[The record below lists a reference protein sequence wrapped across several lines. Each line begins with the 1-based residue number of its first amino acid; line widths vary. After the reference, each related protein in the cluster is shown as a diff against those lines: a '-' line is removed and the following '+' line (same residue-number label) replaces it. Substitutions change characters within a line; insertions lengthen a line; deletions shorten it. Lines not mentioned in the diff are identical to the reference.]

1 VIGAIGL
8 FVLISAWLAAF
19 NTQAGTVDIVLRWGA
34 PVRVTE
40 PGLNFKIPYVETRH
54 TVELRERAFTKTYE
68 SASRD
73 PMELNV
79 SVALNWAVN
88 KEHVVQM
95 YNQFGDLDQ
104 FEQRIIAPRLPDA
117 VKAVVSRFAVN
128 ELLTKRNELR
138 DQAKAAA
145 LAVIPQQI
153 MTITGF
159 AVTNVEF
166 PKAYTQQIAAVQ
178 VAREAANAQEQELRK
193 QNFKAQEVFN
203 TAKAQADA
211 TKRRPTRR
219 PTRSQSRARLSST
232 SRSARAR
239 SSNPTRCSLIGSG
252 PSGSCPASCLRPSW
266 AAMAVQRSCSSSG
279 QASPSARSEAMRR
292 GVRSLLRRRE
302 CRLLLL
308 RNPRFRPLNRSSTR
322 RCPIAI
328 ACRCTCL
335 TASHRSSMH

>member
-1 VIGAIGL
+1 MDQRYIGRTPGSPSTPPFWLQPRTIVIGAIGL

-54 TVELRERAFTKTYE
+54 TIELRERAFTKTYE

-117 VKAVVSRFAVN
+117 VKAIVSRFAVN

-211 TKRRPTRR
+211 TKAQADAEAYSIAIKGKAQLDIQER
-219 PTRSQSRARLSST
+219 QGAILK
-232 SRSARAR
+232 
-239 SSNPTRCSLIGSG
+239 SNPLLVDWERAVRLVPGVLPHTFVGGDGSAALMFQLG
-252 PSGSCPASCLRPSW
+252 ASQP
-266 AAMAVQRSCSSSG
+266 VG
-279 QASPSARSEAMRR
+279 KK
-292 GVRSLLRRRE
+292 
-302 CRLLLL
+302 
-308 RNPRFRPLNRSSTR
+308 
-322 RCPIAI
+322 
-328 ACRCTCL
+328 
-335 TASHRSSMH
+335 

>member
-1 VIGAIGL
+1 MDQRQIGRSPTSPTNPSFWREPKTMLLVAIAL
-8 FVLISAWLAAF
+8 FALLTAWLAAF

-34 PVRVTE
+34 PIRVTE
-40 PGLNFKIPYVETRH
+40 PGLNFKIPYVDTRH
-54 TVELRERAFTKTYE
+54 TVELRERAYSKTYE

-79 SVALNWAVN
+79 TVALNWAVN
-88 KEHVVQM
+88 KEHVIQM
-95 YNQFGDLDQ
+95 YNQFGSLDQ

-138 DQAKAAA
+138 DQARAAA

-211 TKRRPTRR
+211 TKAQADAEAYSIAIKGKAQLDIQQR
-219 PTRSQSRARLSST
+219 QAEILK
-232 SRSARAR
+232 
-239 SSNPTRCSLIGSG
+239 SNPLLIDWERAVRLVPGVLPQTFVGGDGSAALMFQLG
-252 PSGSCPASCLRPSW
+252 ATKPASK
-266 AAMAVQRSCSSSG
+266 
-279 QASPSARSEAMRR
+279 
-292 GVRSLLRRRE
+292 
-302 CRLLLL
+302 
-308 RNPRFRPLNRSSTR
+308 
-322 RCPIAI
+322 
-328 ACRCTCL
+328 
-335 TASHRSSMH
+335 

>member
-1 VIGAIGL
+1 MDQRYIGRDPTSRPAYPIWQNWRTIALAIVAL
-8 FVLISAWLAAF
+8 IVLLSVWNAAF
-19 NTQAGTVDIVLRWGA
+19 NTHAGTVDIVLRWGA

-40 PGLNFKIPYVETRH
+40 PGLNFKIPFAETRV
-54 TVELRERAFTKTYE
+54 TVELRERAFVKTYE

-79 SVALNWAVN
+79 TVALNWAVN

-138 DQAKAAA
+138 DMAKEAAFK
-145 LAVIPQQI
+145 VIPQQI

-193 QNFKAQEVFN
+193 QNFKAQETFN

-211 TKRRPTRR
+211 TKAQADAEAYAIMIRGKAQLDIQERQAAIIKANPLLIDWERAQKLAPGVLPQTFIGGDASAALLFQLGA
-219 PTRSQSRARLSST
+219 SQ
-232 SRSARAR
+232 
-239 SSNPTRCSLIGSG
+239 PKK
-252 PSGSCPASCLRPSW
+252 
-266 AAMAVQRSCSSSG
+266 
-279 QASPSARSEAMRR
+279 
-292 GVRSLLRRRE
+292 
-302 CRLLLL
+302 
-308 RNPRFRPLNRSSTR
+308 
-322 RCPIAI
+322 
-328 ACRCTCL
+328 
-335 TASHRSSMH
+335 

>member
-1 VIGAIGL
+1 MIAIAAVAL
-8 FVLISAWLAAF
+8 FALLTLWLSAF
-19 NTQAGTVDIVLRWGA
+19 NTQAGTVDIVLQWGR

-40 PGLNFKIPYVETRH
+40 PGLNFKIPYVESRH
-54 TVELRERAFTKTYE
+54 TIELRERAYTKTYE

-79 SVALNWAVN
+79 TVALNWAVN
-88 KEHVVQM
+88 KQHVIQM

-104 FEQRIIAPRLPDA
+104 FEQRIIVPRLPDA
-117 VKAVVSRFAVN
+117 VKAVVSGFAVN

-138 DQAKAAA
+138 DKAKAAV
-145 LAVIPQQI
+145 LEVIPQQI

-211 TKRRPTRR
+211 TKAQADAEAYSIAIKGKAQLDVAERQATI
-219 PTRSQSRARLSST
+219 LK
-232 SRSARAR
+232 
-239 SSNPTRCSLIGSG
+239 SNPLLIDWERAVRLVPGVLPHTFIGSDQAG
-252 PSGSCPASCLRPSW
+252 GLLFQLGASQPTSKK
-266 AAMAVQRSCSSSG
+266 
-279 QASPSARSEAMRR
+279 
-292 GVRSLLRRRE
+292 
-302 CRLLLL
+302 
-308 RNPRFRPLNRSSTR
+308 
-322 RCPIAI
+322 
-328 ACRCTCL
+328 
-335 TASHRSSMH
+335 

>member
-1 VIGAIGL
+1 MDQRKIGPTPGL
-8 FVLISAWLAAF
+8 SSSPSSWLQPRTILIALIALIVLISAWLAAF

-40 PGLNFKIPYVETRH
+40 PGLNFKIPFVETRH

-95 YNQFGDLDQ
+95 YNQFGDLNQ

-128 ELLTKRNELR
+128 ELLTKRSELR

-159 AVTNVEF
+159 AITNVEF

-203 TAKAQADA
+203 SAKAQADA
-211 TKRRPTRR
+211 TKAQADAEAYSIAIKGKAQLDIQER
-219 PTRSQSRARLSST
+219 QAAILK
-232 SRSARAR
+232 
-239 SSNPTRCSLIGSG
+239 SNPLLVDWERAVRLVPGVLPHTFVGGDGSAALMFQLG
-252 PSGSCPASCLRPSW
+252 ASQPSTK
-266 AAMAVQRSCSSSG
+266 Q
-279 QASPSARSEAMRR
+279 
-292 GVRSLLRRRE
+292 
-302 CRLLLL
+302 
-308 RNPRFRPLNRSSTR
+308 
-322 RCPIAI
+322 
-328 ACRCTCL
+328 
-335 TASHRSSMH
+335 

>member
-1 VIGAIGL
+1 
-8 FVLISAWLAAF
+8 
-19 NTQAGTVDIVLRWGA
+19 
-34 PVRVTE
+34 VRVTE
-40 PGLNFKIPYVETRH
+40 PGLNFKIPFAETRH
-54 TVELRERAFTKTYE
+54 TVELRERAYTKSYE

-79 SVALNWAVN
+79 SVALNWAIN

-138 DQAKAAA
+138 DQARAAA

-203 TAKAQADA
+203 SAKAQADA
-211 TKRRPTRR
+211 TKAQADAEAYSIAIKGKAQLDIQER
-219 PTRSQSRARLSST
+219 QAAILK
-232 SRSARAR
+232 
-239 SSNPTRCSLIGSG
+239 SNPLLIDWERAVRLVPGVLPQTFVGGDGSAALMFQLG
-252 PSGSCPASCLRPSW
+252 ASQPA
-266 AAMAVQRSCSSSG
+266 AKK
-279 QASPSARSEAMRR
+279 
-292 GVRSLLRRRE
+292 
-302 CRLLLL
+302 
-308 RNPRFRPLNRSSTR
+308 
-322 RCPIAI
+322 
-328 ACRCTCL
+328 
-335 TASHRSSMH
+335 

>member
-1 VIGAIGL
+1 MDQRQIGRNPA
-8 FVLISAWLAAF
+8 FPPSSPAWRQPRVLLIAAVAAFALVTAWLSAF

-34 PVRVTE
+34 PIRVTE
-40 PGLNFKIPYVETRH
+40 PGLNFKIPYVDSRH
-54 TVELRERAFTKTYE
+54 TVELRERAYSKTYE

-79 SVALNWAVN
+79 TVALNWAVN
-88 KEHVVQM
+88 KEHVIQM
-95 YNQFGDLDQ
+95 YNQFGSLDQ

-138 DQAKAAA
+138 DQARAAA
-145 LAVIPQQI
+145 LSVIPQQI

-211 TKRRPTRR
+211 TKAQADAEAYSIAIRGKAQLDIQQR
-219 PTRSQSRARLSST
+219 QAEILK
-232 SRSARAR
+232 
-239 SSNPTRCSLIGSG
+239 SNPLLVDWERAVRLVPGVLPQTFVGGDGS
-252 PSGSCPASCLRPSW
+252 
-266 AAMAVQRSCSSSG
+266 AALMFQLGATQPVSKK
-279 QASPSARSEAMRR
+279 
-292 GVRSLLRRRE
+292 
-302 CRLLLL
+302 
-308 RNPRFRPLNRSSTR
+308 
-322 RCPIAI
+322 
-328 ACRCTCL
+328 
-335 TASHRSSMH
+335 

>member
-1 VIGAIGL
+1 MDQRSIGRSPASPANPSFWLEPKTMVLAAIVL
-8 FVLISAWLAAF
+8 FALLTAWLSAF

-34 PVRVTE
+34 PIRITE
-40 PGLNFKIPYVETRH
+40 PGLNFKIPYVDSRH
-54 TVELRERAFTKTYE
+54 TFELRERAYSKTYE

-79 SVALNWAVN
+79 TVALNWAVN
-88 KEHVVQM
+88 KEHVIQM
-95 YNQFGDLDQ
+95 YNQFGSLDQ

-138 DQAKAAA
+138 DQARAAA

-211 TKRRPTRR
+211 TKAQADAEAYSIAIKGKAQLDIQQR
-219 PTRSQSRARLSST
+219 QAEILK
-232 SRSARAR
+232 
-239 SSNPTRCSLIGSG
+239 SNPLLVDWERAVRLVPGVLPQTFVGGDGS
-252 PSGSCPASCLRPSW
+252 
-266 AAMAVQRSCSSSG
+266 AALMFQLGATH
-279 QASPSARSEAMRR
+279 PTSAK
-292 GVRSLLRRRE
+292 
-302 CRLLLL
+302 
-308 RNPRFRPLNRSSTR
+308 
-322 RCPIAI
+322 
-328 ACRCTCL
+328 
-335 TASHRSSMH
+335 

>member
-1 VIGAIGL
+1 MDQRNIGRNPAFPANPPFWRQPRGILIAAIVL
-8 FVLISAWLAAF
+8 FALLTAWLSAF

-34 PVRVTE
+34 PIRVTE
-40 PGLNFKIPYVETRH
+40 PGLNFKIPYVDSRH
-54 TVELRERAFTKTYE
+54 TIELRERAYSKTYE

-79 SVALNWAVN
+79 TVALNWAVN
-88 KEHVVQM
+88 KEHVIQM
-95 YNQFGDLDQ
+95 YNQFGSLDQ

-138 DQAKAAA
+138 DQSRAAA

-159 AVTNVEF
+159 SVTNVEF

-211 TKRRPTRR
+211 TKAQADAEAYSIAIKGKAQLDIQQRQAEILKGNPLLIDWERAVRLVPGVLPQTFVGGDGSAALMFQLGA
-219 PTRSQSRARLSST
+219 SQ
-232 SRSARAR
+232 
-239 SSNPTRCSLIGSG
+239 
-252 PSGSCPASCLRPSW
+252 PASKK
-266 AAMAVQRSCSSSG
+266 
-279 QASPSARSEAMRR
+279 
-292 GVRSLLRRRE
+292 
-302 CRLLLL
+302 
-308 RNPRFRPLNRSSTR
+308 
-322 RCPIAI
+322 
-328 ACRCTCL
+328 
-335 TASHRSSMH
+335 

>member
-1 VIGAIGL
+1 MDQRSIGRSPASPANPSFWLEPKTMVLAAIVL
-8 FVLISAWLAAF
+8 FALLTAWLSAF

-34 PVRVTE
+34 PIRITE
-40 PGLNFKIPYVETRH
+40 PGLNFKIPYVDSRH
-54 TVELRERAFTKTYE
+54 TVELRERAYSKTYE
-68 SASRD
+68 SASCD

-79 SVALNWAVN
+79 TVALNWAVN
-88 KEHVVQM
+88 KEHVIQM
-95 YNQFGDLDQ
+95 YNQFGSLDQ

-138 DQAKAAA
+138 DQARAAA

-211 TKRRPTRR
+211 TKAQADAEAYSIAIKGKAQLDIQQR
-219 PTRSQSRARLSST
+219 QAEILK
-232 SRSARAR
+232 
-239 SSNPTRCSLIGSG
+239 SNPLLVDWERAVRLVPGVLPQTFVGGDGSAALMFQLG
-252 PSGSCPASCLRPSW
+252 ATQPASKK
-266 AAMAVQRSCSSSG
+266 
-279 QASPSARSEAMRR
+279 
-292 GVRSLLRRRE
+292 
-302 CRLLLL
+302 
-308 RNPRFRPLNRSSTR
+308 
-322 RCPIAI
+322 
-328 ACRCTCL
+328 
-335 TASHRSSMH
+335 

>member
-1 VIGAIGL
+1 MYQRLVGGGPSSPYPAPLAQHWRII
-8 FVLISAWLAAF
+8 LIAAVALVAALSVWNAAF

-40 PGLNFKIPYVETRH
+40 PGLNFKIPFAETRV
-54 TVELRERAFTKTYE
+54 TVELRERAFVKTYE

-79 SVALNWAVN
+79 TVAINWAV
-88 KEHVVQM
+88 KKDHVVQM
-95 YNQFGDLDQ
+95 YTQFGDLDQ

-138 DQAKAAA
+138 DQARADAF
-145 LAVIPQQI
+145 AVIPQQI

-193 QNFKAQEVFN
+193 QNFKAQETFN

-211 TKRRPTRR
+211 IKAQAEAEAYAISVKGKAQLDMQQR
-219 PTRSQSRARLSST
+219 QAEILK
-232 SRSARAR
+232 
-239 SSNPTRCSLIGSG
+239 SNPLLIDWERAQRLAPGVLPQTFVGGDGSAALMFQLG
-252 PSGSCPASCLRPSW
+252 ASQPKK
-266 AAMAVQRSCSSSG
+266 
-279 QASPSARSEAMRR
+279 
-292 GVRSLLRRRE
+292 
-302 CRLLLL
+302 
-308 RNPRFRPLNRSSTR
+308 
-322 RCPIAI
+322 
-328 ACRCTCL
+328 
-335 TASHRSSMH
+335 

>member
-1 VIGAIGL
+1 MDQRYIGRTPPAPTVPPFWLQPRTIVIAAIAL
-8 FVLISAWLAAF
+8 FALLTLWLSAF

-34 PVRVTE
+34 PIRVTE
-40 PGLNFKIPYVETRH
+40 PGLNFKIPYVESRH
-54 TVELRERAFTKTYE
+54 TVELRERAYTKTYE

-73 PMELNV
+73 PMELSV

-88 KEHVVQM
+88 KEHVIQM

-104 FEQRIIAPRLPDA
+104 FEHRIIAPRLPDA

-193 QNFKAQEVFN
+193 QNFKAQETFN

-211 TKRRPTRR
+211 TKAQADAEAYAIMIKGKAQLDIQER
-219 PTRSQSRARLSST
+219 QAAILK
-232 SRSARAR
+232 
-239 SSNPTRCSLIGSG
+239 SNPLLVDWERATRLVPGVLPQTFIGG
-252 PSGSCPASCLRPSW
+252 DGSAALMFQLGATQPA
-266 AAMAVQRSCSSSG
+266 
-279 QASPSARSEAMRR
+279 
-292 GVRSLLRRRE
+292 
-302 CRLLLL
+302 
-308 RNPRFRPLNRSSTR
+308 TKK
-322 RCPIAI
+322 
-328 ACRCTCL
+328 
-335 TASHRSSMH
+335 

>member
-1 VIGAIGL
+1 MEQRYIGRTPGSASTLPFWLQPRTMVIGAVGL

-40 PGLNFKIPYVETRH
+40 PGLNFKIPFVETRH
-54 TVELRERAFTKTYE
+54 TVELRERAFAKTYE

-79 SVALNWAVN
+79 SVALNWAIN

-95 YNQFGDLDQ
+95 YNQFGHLDQ

-203 TAKAQADA
+203 SAKAQADA
-211 TKRRPTRR
+211 TKAQADAEAYSIAIKGKAQLDIQER
-219 PTRSQSRARLSST
+219 QAAILK
-232 SRSARAR
+232 
-239 SSNPTRCSLIGSG
+239 SNPLLVDWERAVRLVPGVLPHTFVGGDGSAALMFQLG
-252 PSGSCPASCLRPSW
+252 ASQPTSKK
-266 AAMAVQRSCSSSG
+266 
-279 QASPSARSEAMRR
+279 
-292 GVRSLLRRRE
+292 
-302 CRLLLL
+302 
-308 RNPRFRPLNRSSTR
+308 
-322 RCPIAI
+322 
-328 ACRCTCL
+328 
-335 TASHRSSMH
+335 

>member
-1 VIGAIGL
+1 MDQRSIGRTPGSPSTPPYWSQPRTIIIGAIGL
-8 FVLISAWLAAF
+8 FVLITAWLAAF

-34 PVRVTE
+34 PVRVTD

-68 SASRD
+68 LASRD

-79 SVALNWAVN
+79 SVALNWAIN

-95 YNQFGDLDQ
+95 YNQFGHLDQ

-203 TAKAQADA
+203 SAKAQADA
-211 TKRRPTRR
+211 TKAQADAEAYSIAIKGKAQLDIQQR
-219 PTRSQSRARLSST
+219 QAEILK
-232 SRSARAR
+232 
-239 SSNPTRCSLIGSG
+239 SNPLLIEWERAVRLVPGVLPHTFVGGDGSAALMFQLG
-252 PSGSCPASCLRPSW
+252 ASQPA
-266 AAMAVQRSCSSSG
+266 AKK
-279 QASPSARSEAMRR
+279 
-292 GVRSLLRRRE
+292 
-302 CRLLLL
+302 
-308 RNPRFRPLNRSSTR
+308 
-322 RCPIAI
+322 
-328 ACRCTCL
+328 
-335 TASHRSSMH
+335 

>member
-1 VIGAIGL
+1 MDQRNIGRTPPAPAVPPFWLQTRTIVIAAIGL
-8 FVLISAWLAAF
+8 FALLTLWLAAF

-34 PVRVTE
+34 PVRVAE
-40 PGLNFKIPYVETRH
+40 PGLNFKIPYVESRH
-54 TVELRERAFTKTYE
+54 TIELRERAFTKTYE

-79 SVALNWAVN
+79 TVALNWAVN
-88 KEHVVQM
+88 KEHVIQM
-95 YNQFGDLDQ
+95 YNQFGHLEQ
-104 FEQRIIAPRLPDA
+104 FEQRIIATRLPDA

-138 DQAKAAA
+138 DQARAAA

-153 MTITGF
+153 ITITGF

-211 TKRRPTRR
+211 TKAQADAEAYSIAIKGKAQLDIQER
-219 PTRSQSRARLSST
+219 QAAILK
-232 SRSARAR
+232 
-239 SSNPTRCSLIGSG
+239 SNPLLVDWERAVRLVPGVLPHTFVGGDGSAALMFQL
-252 PSGSCPASCLRPSW
+252 GSTQPA
-266 AAMAVQRSCSSSG
+266 AKK
-279 QASPSARSEAMRR
+279 
-292 GVRSLLRRRE
+292 
-302 CRLLLL
+302 
-308 RNPRFRPLNRSSTR
+308 
-322 RCPIAI
+322 
-328 ACRCTCL
+328 
-335 TASHRSSMH
+335 

>member
-1 VIGAIGL
+1 MSQRFIGGPASASVPPALPNWRLLGL
-8 FVLISAWLAAF
+8 AVVAFVVLLSMWLAAF

-40 PGLNFKIPYVETRH
+40 PGLNFKIPFAETRH
-54 TVELRERAFTKTYE
+54 TVELRERAFVRTYE

-79 SVALNWAVN
+79 QVALNWAVN
-88 KEHVVQM
+88 KEHVIQL
-95 YNQFGDLDQ
+95 YNQFGDLEQ

-128 ELLTKRNELR
+128 ELLTKRTELR
-138 DQAKAAA
+138 DQAREAAFK
-145 LAVIPQQI
+145 VIPQQI

-159 AVTNVEF
+159 SVQNVEF

-211 TKRRPTRR
+211 TKAQADAEAYSIMIKGKAMLDIQERQAAILKANPLLIDWE
-219 PTRSQSRARLSST
+219 RAQKLVPGVLPQT
-232 SRSARAR
+232 FVGGDGSA
-239 SSNPTRCSLIGSG
+239 SLLFQLG
-252 PSGSCPASCLRPSW
+252 
-266 AAMAVQRSCSSSG
+266 SSS
-279 QASPSARSEAMRR
+279 P
-292 GVRSLLRRRE
+292 
-302 CRLLLL
+302 
-308 RNPRFRPLNRSSTR
+308 T
-322 RCPIAI
+322 
-328 ACRCTCL
+328 TKK
-335 TASHRSSMH
+335 

>member
-1 VIGAIGL
+1 MDQRYIGRTPGSPTPSWFQPRFIAMGAIVL
-8 FVLISAWLAAF
+8 FLLLSAWLAAF

-34 PVRVTE
+34 PIRITE

-54 TVELRERAFTKTYE
+54 TVELRERAYSKTYE

-79 SVALNWAVN
+79 TVALNWAVN
-88 KEHVVQM
+88 KQHVIQM
-95 YNQFGDLDQ
+95 YNQFGHLDQ

-138 DQAKAAA
+138 DQARAAA

-159 AVTNVEF
+159 AVTNMEF

-211 TKRRPTRR
+211 TKAQADAEAYSIAIKGKAQLDIQQRQAEILR
-219 PTRSQSRARLSST
+219 
-232 SRSARAR
+232 
-239 SSNPTRCSLIGSG
+239 SNPLLIDWERAVRLVPGVLPHTFVGGDGSAALMFQLG
-252 PSGSCPASCLRPSW
+252 ASQPVVPAKR
-266 AAMAVQRSCSSSG
+266 
-279 QASPSARSEAMRR
+279 
-292 GVRSLLRRRE
+292 
-302 CRLLLL
+302 
-308 RNPRFRPLNRSSTR
+308 
-322 RCPIAI
+322 
-328 ACRCTCL
+328 
-335 TASHRSSMH
+335 

>member
-1 VIGAIGL
+1 MDQRNIGRPLGSPSARPFWLEPRTIAIAAIGF
-8 FVLISAWLAAF
+8 FVFLSAWLAAF

-40 PGLNFKIPYVETRH
+40 PGLNFKIPYIETRH
-54 TVELRERAFTKTYE
+54 TVELRERAFAKTYE

-79 SVALNWAVN
+79 SVALNWAIN
-88 KEHVVQM
+88 KEHVIQM
-95 YNQFGDLDQ
+95 YNQFGHLDQ

-166 PKAYTQQIAAVQ
+166 PKAYTAQIAAVQ

-203 TAKAQADA
+203 SAKAQADA
-211 TKRRPTRR
+211 TKAQADAEAYSIAIKGKAQLDIQQR
-219 PTRSQSRARLSST
+219 QAEILK
-232 SRSARAR
+232 
-239 SSNPTRCSLIGSG
+239 SNPLLIDWERAVRLVPGVLPNTFVGGDGS
-252 PSGSCPASCLRPSW
+252 
-266 AAMAVQRSCSSSG
+266 AALMFQLGATVPVSKK
-279 QASPSARSEAMRR
+279 
-292 GVRSLLRRRE
+292 
-302 CRLLLL
+302 
-308 RNPRFRPLNRSSTR
+308 
-322 RCPIAI
+322 
-328 ACRCTCL
+328 
-335 TASHRSSMH
+335 

>member
-1 VIGAIGL
+1 MDQRNTGRTPGFPSTPPYWSQPRTIVIALIGL
-8 FVLISAWLAAF
+8 FVLTSAWLAAF

-79 SVALNWAVN
+79 SVALNWAIN
-88 KEHVVQM
+88 KEHVIQM
-95 YNQFGDLDQ
+95 YNQFGHLDQ
-104 FEQRIIAPRLPDA
+104 FEQRIIAPRLPDV

-193 QNFKAQEVFN
+193 QNFKAQEIFN
-203 TAKAQADA
+203 SAKAQADA
-211 TKRRPTRR
+211 TKAQADAEAYSIAIRGKAQLDIQQR
-219 PTRSQSRARLSST
+219 QAEILK
-232 SRSARAR
+232 
-239 SSNPTRCSLIGSG
+239 SNPLLIDWERAVRLVPGVLPNTFVGGDGS
-252 PSGSCPASCLRPSW
+252 
-266 AAMAVQRSCSSSG
+266 AALMFQLGATQPVSKR
-279 QASPSARSEAMRR
+279 
-292 GVRSLLRRRE
+292 
-302 CRLLLL
+302 
-308 RNPRFRPLNRSSTR
+308 
-322 RCPIAI
+322 
-328 ACRCTCL
+328 
-335 TASHRSSMH
+335 

>member
-1 VIGAIGL
+1 MDQRNVGRMPGFPATPPSWSHLRTIVIAAIAL
-8 FVLISAWLAAF
+8 FVLLTAWLAAF

-40 PGLNFKIPYVETRH
+40 AGLHFKIPYVESRH

-79 SVALNWAVN
+79 SVALNWAIN
-88 KEHVVQM
+88 KEHVIQM
-95 YNQFGDLDQ
+95 YNQFGHLDQ

-193 QNFKAQEVFN
+193 QNFKAQEIFN
-203 TAKAQADA
+203 SAKAQADA
-211 TKRRPTRR
+211 TKAQADAEAYSIAIKGKAQLDIQQR
-219 PTRSQSRARLSST
+219 QAEILK
-232 SRSARAR
+232 
-239 SSNPTRCSLIGSG
+239 SNPLLIDWERAVRLVPGVLPNTFVGGDGSAALMFQLG
-252 PSGSCPASCLRPSW
+252 ASQPTSKK
-266 AAMAVQRSCSSSG
+266 
-279 QASPSARSEAMRR
+279 
-292 GVRSLLRRRE
+292 
-302 CRLLLL
+302 
-308 RNPRFRPLNRSSTR
+308 
-322 RCPIAI
+322 
-328 ACRCTCL
+328 
-335 TASHRSSMH
+335 

>member
-1 VIGAIGL
+1 MDQRNTGRALGSPTAPPSWFEPRLILLGVVGL
-8 FVLISAWLAAF
+8 FVLVTAWLAAF

-40 PGLNFKIPYVETRH
+40 AGLHFKIPYVESRH

-79 SVALNWAVN
+79 SVALNWAIN
-88 KEHVVQM
+88 KEHVIQM
-95 YNQFGDLDQ
+95 YNQFGHLDQ

-203 TAKAQADA
+203 SAKAQADA
-211 TKRRPTRR
+211 TK
-219 PTRSQSRARLSST
+219 A
-232 SRSARAR
+232 
-239 SSNPTRCSLIGSG
+239 
-252 PSGSCPASCLRPSW
+252 
-266 AAMAVQRSCSSSG
+266 
-279 QASPSARSEAMRR
+279 QADAEAY
-292 GVRSLLRRRE
+292 S
-302 CRLLLL
+302 
-308 RNPRFRPLNRSSTR
+308 
-322 RCPIAI
+322 IAI
-328 ACRCTCL
+328 KGKAQLDIQQRQAEILKGNPLLIDWERAVRLVPGVLPQTFVGGDGSAAL
-335 TASHRSSMH
+335 MFQLGASQPAAKK

>member
-1 VIGAIGL
+1 MDQRHIGSTVPAHGVPPFWLQPRTIAIAAIGL
-8 FVLISAWLAAF
+8 FALLTLWLAAF

-40 PGLNFKIPYVETRH
+40 PGLNFKIPYIESRH
-54 TVELRERAFTKTYE
+54 TVELRERAYSKTYE

-79 SVALNWAVN
+79 SVTLNWAVN
-88 KEHVVQM
+88 KEQVIQL
-95 YNQFGDLDQ
+95 YSQFGDLDQ
-104 FEQRIIAPRLPDA
+104 FEHRIIAPRLPDA

-138 DQAKAAA
+138 DQAKAAV

-193 QNFKAQEVFN
+193 QNFKAQETFN

-211 TKRRPTRR
+211 TKAQADAEAYAIMIKGKAQLDIQER
-219 PTRSQSRARLSST
+219 QAAILK
-232 SRSARAR
+232 
-239 SSNPTRCSLIGSG
+239 SNPLLIDWERATRLVPGVLPQTFVGGDGSAALLFQL
-252 PSGSCPASCLRPSW
+252 GSSQPA
-266 AAMAVQRSCSSSG
+266 
-279 QASPSARSEAMRR
+279 
-292 GVRSLLRRRE
+292 
-302 CRLLLL
+302 
-308 RNPRFRPLNRSSTR
+308 TKK
-322 RCPIAI
+322 
-328 ACRCTCL
+328 
-335 TASHRSSMH
+335 

>member
-1 VIGAIGL
+1 MDQRYVGRNPVSPSPLPFAVPARTIVIVAIAIFAL
-8 FVLISAWLAAF
+8 LTLWLSAF
-19 NTQAGTVDIVLRWGA
+19 NTEAGTVDIVLRWGA

-40 PGLNFKIPYVETRH
+40 AGLHFKIPYVESRH
-54 TVELRERAFTKTYE
+54 TVELRERAYTQTYE

-95 YNQFGDLDQ
+95 YNQFGDLQQ

-128 ELLTKRNELR
+128 ELLTKRTELR
-138 DQAKAAA
+138 DQARAAA
-145 LAVIPQQI
+145 FGVIPQQI

-193 QNFKAQEVFN
+193 QNFKAQETFN

-211 TKRRPTRR
+211 IKAQAEAEAYAIMVKGKAQLDIQQRQAEILKANPLLIDWERATRLVPGVLPQTFVGGDGSAALMFQLGATQPTSKR
-219 PTRSQSRARLSST
+219 
-232 SRSARAR
+232 
-239 SSNPTRCSLIGSG
+239 
-252 PSGSCPASCLRPSW
+252 
-266 AAMAVQRSCSSSG
+266 
-279 QASPSARSEAMRR
+279 
-292 GVRSLLRRRE
+292 
-302 CRLLLL
+302 
-308 RNPRFRPLNRSSTR
+308 
-322 RCPIAI
+322 
-328 ACRCTCL
+328 
-335 TASHRSSMH
+335 

>member
-1 VIGAIGL
+1 MDQRNIGRTPGSPSTHPYWSQPKTIVIAVVGL
-8 FVLISAWLAAF
+8 FVLVSAWLAAF

-34 PVRVTE
+34 PVRVTD
-40 PGLNFKIPYVETRH
+40 PGLNFKIPFVETRH

-79 SVALNWAVN
+79 SVALNWAIN

-95 YNQFGDLDQ
+95 YNQFGHLDQ

-193 QNFKAQEVFN
+193 QNFKAQEIFN
-203 TAKAQADA
+203 SAKAQADA
-211 TKRRPTRR
+211 TKAQADAEAYSIAIKGKAQLDIQQR
-219 PTRSQSRARLSST
+219 QAEILK
-232 SRSARAR
+232 
-239 SSNPTRCSLIGSG
+239 SNPLLIEWERAVRLVPGVLPHTFVGGDGSAALMFQLG
-252 PSGSCPASCLRPSW
+252 ASQPTSKK
-266 AAMAVQRSCSSSG
+266 
-279 QASPSARSEAMRR
+279 
-292 GVRSLLRRRE
+292 
-302 CRLLLL
+302 
-308 RNPRFRPLNRSSTR
+308 
-322 RCPIAI
+322 
-328 ACRCTCL
+328 
-335 TASHRSSMH
+335 

>member
-1 VIGAIGL
+1 
-8 FVLISAWLAAF
+8 VLLALLTLWLGTF

-40 PGLNFKIPYVETRH
+40 PGLNFKIPFIETYH
-54 TVELRERAFTKTYE
+54 TVELRERAFSRTYE

-79 SVALNWAVN
+79 TVALNWAVN
-88 KEHVVQM
+88 KEHVIQM
-95 YNQFGDLDQ
+95 YNQFGHLDQ

-138 DQAKAAA
+138 DQARAAA

-193 QNFKAQEVFN
+193 QNFKAQADA
-203 TAKAQADA
+203 TKAQADA
-211 TKRRPTRR
+211 EAYAIMIKGKAQLEIQERQAAILKANPLLVDWERATRLV
-219 PTRSQSRARLSST
+219 PGVLPQTFVGGDGSAALMFQLGASQ
-232 SRSARAR
+232 
-239 SSNPTRCSLIGSG
+239 
-252 PSGSCPASCLRPSW
+252 PA
-266 AAMAVQRSCSSSG
+266 VKK
-279 QASPSARSEAMRR
+279 
-292 GVRSLLRRRE
+292 
-302 CRLLLL
+302 
-308 RNPRFRPLNRSSTR
+308 
-322 RCPIAI
+322 
-328 ACRCTCL
+328 
-335 TASHRSSMH
+335 